1 MTSIDTALPSGKLT
15 FSRELR
21 ELAERFAGHPAQLRE
36 ILETTQGRG
45 FNLLLVFIALPFLTP
60 IPLPGFS
67 IPFGLVAFF
76 IGVRLA
82 MGKKPW
88 LPQKLLA
95 KPLPPR
101 FSGRVLRAAAR
112 VVKLL
117 ELLLRP
123 RLAFFQEALV
133 FRRFAGALIMLS
145 GVLLLLPL
153 PLPFSNS
160 LPALTILLLAA
171 GALERDGAFFLAGC
185 STFLVTVGFFIFLAL
200 GGGHVM
206 NDLWHTRIRGPGP

>member
-21 ELAERFAGHPAQLRE
+21 ELAERLAGRPAQLRD
-36 ILETTQGRG
+36 ILEATHGRG

-60 IPLPGFS
+60 IPSPGFS
-67 IPFGLVAFF
+67 IPFGLIAFF
-76 IGVRLA
+76 IGARLA

-101 FSGRVLRAAAR
+101 FSDTVLRAASR
-112 VVKLL
+112 VVKFL

-123 RLAFFQEALV
+123 RLVFFQEALV

-185 STFLVTVGFFIFLAL
+185 SLFLVTMGFFIFLAL

-206 NDLWHTRIRGPGP
+206 NDLWHTRLRGSGP